1 MRQAEWSASIELEAI
16 VVYTV
21 QNRCKLERQ
30 EGWTVV
36 REGMTPMYARL
47 RSLNYPVKGYVF
59 IVLAVCSV
67 ISTLWIINVRLPSG
81 GSPYHFI
88 WWNMMLAWIPML
100 LTLLLDVIYSSWR
113 RGTRTFLLWIT
124 GAVWLFFYPN
134 TPYLITDLLHVFAR
148 YPFLG
153 EQRFWGE
160 PYFWNHV
167 LGMLLVAVLGLT
179 MGFVSLESV
188 RQLVRRARGGFVSW
202 LFVLAVL
209 LLSSLGIYIGRFFRG
224 NTWDII
230 SAPSQLYAQVSSIWA
245 DTLQRTHFVEFSGMV
260 FAILFISYVSTMCVV
275 WIGNSRRDEWRNW

>member
-1 MRQAEWSASIELEAI
+1 
-16 VVYTV
+16 
-21 QNRCKLERQ
+21 
-30 EGWTVV
+30 
-36 REGMTPMYARL
+36 MYARL
-47 RSLNYPVKGYVF
+47 RSLNYPIKGYVF
-59 IVLAVCSV
+59 VLLAVCSV

-81 GSPYHFI
+81 GRPYLFI
-88 WWNMMLAWIPML
+88 WWNMMLAWIPMI
-100 LTLLLDVIYSSWR
+100 LTLLLDVIHCSRR
-113 RGTRTFLLWIT
+113 RGARTVLLLVT
-124 GAVWLFFYPN
+124 GAAWLFFYPN

-188 RQLVRRARGGFVSW
+188 RQLVRRSRGVLVSW

-224 NTWDII
+224 NTWDIV

-245 DTLQRTHFVEFSGMV
+245 DSIQRGHFVEFSGMIFV
-260 FAILFISYVSTMCVV
+260 ILLISYVSTMCVI
-275 WIGNSRRDEWRNW
+275 WIGNSQRDEWRGW

>member
-1 MRQAEWSASIELEAI
+1 
-16 VVYTV
+16 
-21 QNRCKLERQ
+21 
-30 EGWTVV
+30 
-36 REGMTPMYARL
+36 MYARL
-47 RSLNYPVKGYVF
+47 RSLNYPLKLYVF
-59 IVLAVCSV
+59 LALALCSV

-81 GSPYHFI
+81 GRPYLFI

-100 LTLLLDVIYSSWR
+100 LTLLLDVMYSSWR
-113 RGTRTFLLWIT
+113 RGTRTFLLWVT
-124 GAVWLFFYPN
+124 GAAWLFFYPN

-153 EQRFWGE
+153 EQRFWGN

-188 RQLVRRARGGFVSW
+188 RQLVQRARGGLVSW
-202 LFVLAVL
+202 LFMLAVL

-224 NTWDII
+224 NTWDIV

-245 DTLQRTHFVEFSGMV
+245 DSLQRTHFVEFSGMV
-260 FAILFISYVSTMCVV
+260 FVILLVSYVSTMCVV
-275 WIGNSRRDEWRNW
+275 WMGNNRRDEWRRW

>member
-1 MRQAEWSASIELEAI
+1 
-16 VVYTV
+16 
-21 QNRCKLERQ
+21 
-30 EGWTVV
+30 
-36 REGMTPMYARL
+36 MYARL
-47 RSLNYPVKGYVF
+47 RSLNYPIKGYVF

-81 GSPYHFI
+81 GRPYLFI

-179 MGFVSLESV
+179 MGFISLESV

-209 LLSSLGIYIGRFFRG
+209 LLSSLGIYIGTVSFGEIRG
-224 NTWDII
+224 
-230 SAPSQLYAQVSSIWA
+230 
-245 DTLQRTHFVEFSGMV
+245 
-260 FAILFISYVSTMCVV
+260 ILFLRLPSCMCRCPPYGQIPYSVLILWSLAGWYLLFCSLAMYPRCAWFGSDTAVGMNGVTNDLDATEWLSSFISL
-275 WIGNSRRDEWRNW
+275 NREEE